1 MIKLRHRFGMQKK
14 HMLMAIL
21 IGFAIFILLGVA
33 LTVSY
38 GPNAYLYYTFFDTN
52 QRQALK
58 TALTTRE
65 IIENFDPKGR
75 MVKAFGYSIQV
86 PWNEISN
93 KTEYESSLNLIFSP
107 NCVVSISN
115 PKLNLNLYSDFRNRL
130 GPQDSVHLESFLE
143 KFSNKFEFTMAS
155 FRASS
160 EEYFIFRSYNE
171 FLPLY
176 CFLLNKIMYI
186 SFGNEYA
193 TRIYAFQTGNC
204 KGFQIGDPALDKRI
218 RLYLFADADHDLEIS
233 ISTLKL
239 NQLKQTDIDQIIL
252 SFKRDV

>member
-21 IGFAIFILLGVA
+21 IGFAIFTLLGVA
-33 LTVSY
+33 LTISY
-38 GPNAYLYYTFFDTN
+38 GPNAYLFYTFFDTA

-58 TALTTRE
+58 TTLTRRE
-65 IIENFDPKGR
+65 IIKNFDPKGR
-75 MVKAFGYSIQV
+75 KVKAFGYSIQV
-86 PWNEISN
+86 PWQEIAN
-93 KTEYESSLNLIFSP
+93 KTEDESALNLIFSP

-115 PKLNLNLYSDFRNRL
+115 PKLNLNLYPDFRNRF
-130 GPQDSVHLESFLE
+130 GPKANKHLEYFLE

-155 FRASS
+155 FNASS
-160 EEYFIFRSYNE
+160 EDYFIFKPYDE

-186 SFGNEYA
+186 SFGNEFA
-193 TRIYAFQTGNC
+193 TRIYAFQTPNC
-204 KGFQIGDPALDKRI
+204 KGFQIGDPGRSKRI

-233 ISTLKL
+233 IATLEFD
-239 NQLKQTDIDQIIL
+239 QLKQTDIDKIIA
-252 SFKRDV
+252 SFKKDV

>member
-1 MIKLRHRFGMQKK
+1 MQKK

-65 IIENFDPKGR
+65 IIENFAP
-75 MVKAFGYSIQV
+75 
-86 PWNEISN
+86 
-93 KTEYESSLNLIFSP
+93 
-107 NCVVSISN
+107 
-115 PKLNLNLYSDFRNRL
+115 
-130 GPQDSVHLESFLE
+130 
-143 KFSNKFEFTMAS
+143 
-155 FRASS
+155 
-160 EEYFIFRSYNE
+160 
-171 FLPLY
+171 
-176 CFLLNKIMYI
+176 
-186 SFGNEYA
+186 
-193 TRIYAFQTGNC
+193 
-204 KGFQIGDPALDKRI
+204 KGFQIGDPALDNRI

-233 ISTLKL
+233 ISTLEL